1 MPRPRPPFLQ
11 KQVTRHGKVVW
22 YVRRGGGPR
31 IRINGAYGSTEFL
44 TEYHAA
50 VASLAVATPKGN
62 IGAGSLEWLIRRYR
76 ESSTRELVAQA
87 TRDQREN
94 ILRHVEKGAGDVP
107 FKAITRAKIVEGRE
121 ARKATPNQANNF
133 IKTMRGLFRWAV
145 DMEHVT
151 ADPTRDVKL
160 LNVKTDGFHVWS
172 DDEVL
177 RFEKRWPVG
186 TRERLAFDLLL
197 YTGLQRG
204 DAVRLGRQHVKE
216 GVFKIKTEKNG
227 VIVEAP
233 ILPALAR
240 SIEAAPT
247 GDLSFIAGERG
258 LPMAKESFGNWFREV
273 CRAAKVPGA
282 AHGLRKAGATR
293 AAENG
298 ATTTELKALFGW
310 TDDAMPS
317 HYTKTAN
324 RALVATGASSKMERK
339 RDNLSPHLSPH
350 LGETTGNAEKI
361 GGK

>member
-1 MPRPRPPFLQ
+1 MEIPGQF
-11 KQVTRHGKVVW
+11 
-22 YVRRGGGPR
+22 
-31 IRINGAYGSTEFL
+31 STEID
-44 TEYHAA
+44 T
-50 VASLAVATPKGN
+50 
-62 IGAGSLEWLIRRYR
+62 
-76 ESSTRELVAQA
+76 
-87 TRDQREN
+87 
-94 ILRHVEKGAGDVP
+94 
-107 FKAITRAKIVEGRE
+107 
-121 ARKATPNQANNF
+121 TPNQANNF

-151 ADPTRDVKL
+151 TDPTRDVKL
-160 LNVKTDGFHVWS
+160 LNVKTDGFHVWT

-177 RFEKRWPVG
+177 RFEKRWPTG

-197 YTGLQRG
+197 LTGLRRG
-204 DAVRLGRQHVKE
+204 DAVRLGRQHVRD

-227 VIVEAP
+227 VVVEAP
-233 ILPALAR
+233 ILPSLAR

-273 CRAAKVPGA
+273 CKAAKVPGS

-310 TDDAMPS
+310 TDDAMPN

-339 RDNLSPHLSPH
+339 RDNLSPHRSPH
-350 LGETTGNAEKI
+350 LASGSMKSEG
-361 GGK
+361 